1 MSTDPSELAVEYQR
15 RLRALHQA
23 QSELAQLQAALRRLQ
38 IDRPHLNPDD
48 ATRRQQQLDAAQQRA
63 AAQVAQRRAEA
74 EAARRE
80 FRLNSE
86 GGVEPVEF
94 VIEEPITG
102 FEQPPFADPH

>member
-1 MSTDPSELAVEYQR
+1 VSNDPSELAIEYQR

-23 QSELAQLQAALRRLQ
+23 QSELAELQAAIRRLQ
-38 IDRPHLNPDD
+38 IDRPHLNVDD
-48 ATRRQQQLDAAQQRA
+48 AARQQQQLDTAQQQVAVR
-63 AAQVAQRRAEA
+63 VAQRRAEA

-86 GGVEPVEF
+86 GGIEPAELATEEPV
-94 VIEEPITG
+94 PG

>member
-23 QSELAQLQAALRRLQ
+23 QSELAELQAALRRLQ
-38 IDRPHLNPDD
+38 IDRPHLNLDE
-48 ATRRQQQLDAAQQRA
+48 AARRQQQLDTAQQQV

-80 FRLNSE
+80 LRLHLE
-86 GGVEPVEF
+86 GGIEPAELVSEEPV
-94 VIEEPITG
+94 TG